1 MRYLLSLGKPVVINR
16 KLWISYCDNWLCLAQ
31 QIWLTGGV
39 IAAEMG

>member
-1 MRYLLSLGKPVVINR
+1 MRYLLSLGKPLVINQ
-16 KLWISYCDNWLCLAQ
+16 KLWISYFDNWLRSAQ